1 MTVWMNKEHGNI
13 HFSVKEM
20 LQEARELYDIDDPT
34 NEVSLDEY
42 YTCMT
47 IQEKRVAKCH
57 PFSFNFGAPATAH
70 SGRNFH
76 YTTLPAICQE
86 AKQTKIWQRK
96 IPNLCKMTT

>member
-34 NEVSLDEY
+34 NEVPLDEY

-47 IQEKRVAKCH
+47 IQRKKGWLNAT
-57 PFSFNFGAPATAH
+57 PFLFAFGAPATVH

-86 AKQTKIWQRK
+86 KNAKKNK
-96 IPNLCKMTT
+96 

>member
-34 NEVSLDEY
+34 NEVPLDEY

-47 IQEKRVAKCH
+47 IQEKRGGIQ
-57 PFSFNFGAPATAH
+57 PPLN
-70 SGRNFH
+70 
-76 YTTLPAICQE
+76 YY
-86 AKQTKIWQRK
+86 
-96 IPNLCKMTT
+96 

>member
-34 NEVSLDEY
+34 NKVSIEEY

-47 IQEKRVAKCH
+47 I
-57 PFSFNFGAPATAH
+57 
-70 SGRNFH
+70 
-76 YTTLPAICQE
+76 
-86 AKQTKIWQRK
+86 
-96 IPNLCKMTT
+96 

>member
-34 NEVSLDEY
+34 NDVPLNEY

-47 IQEKRVAKCH
+47 IQGKK
-57 PFSFNFGAPATAH
+57 G
-70 SGRNFH
+70 G
-76 YTTLPAICQE
+76 
-86 AKQTKIWQRK
+86 
-96 IPNLCKMTT
+96 